1 MFNYQRLKAR
11 RVELDLTL
19 EDVGAIA
26 GISRSAVQKYEKG
39 IIKNVYVSMVEQFA
53 KALRCNPAYLLG
65 WVDTPELENA
75 VGDALTLSNPERNMV
90 LTVRDLNDEGQEKI
104 ADYLDDLKSS
114 GKYKKLGA
122 DRMGN
127 EKMA

>member
-11 RVELDLTL
+11 RVDLDMTL
-19 EDVGAIA
+19 EDVGNVA

-65 WVDTPELENA
+65 WVDTPEIETTT
-75 VGDALTLSNPERNMV
+75 GDNLILTTSEKNMV
-90 LTVRDLNDEGQEKI
+90 VSVRDLSQEGQEKI
-104 ADYLDDLKSS
+104 TDYLDDLTSS
-114 GKYKKLGA
+114 GKYKKLA
-122 DRMGN
+122 QSEMGT